1 MTASAKSS
9 QIVAPAFITQSE
21 ATAAQRTIEVHLV
34 ATADQTNVTGIVPVV
49 TLSKAGGAFAAMAG
63 AITELTFGWYKIVLA
78 AADCD
83 TIGVLAIRV
92 TGTGAD
98 DANGGLEVEALDV
111 NAASVAVGSV
121 AAGAINAA
129 ALAADAIAALSAPLE
144 VVTKSYAL
152 VANGTP
158 AISMKGAQDAFVD
171 LSGTYGGGSA
181 QVQTCEDPTV
191 AVPVWTNSGAAQT
204 SGTQR
209 IQVVG
214 PHSAVRVSF
223 TGSTS
228 PALAV
233 VFTIRTP
240 KPRN

>member
-21 ATAAQRTIEVHLV
+21 ATAAQRTLEVHLV
-34 ATADQTNVTGIVPVV
+34 ATADQSNVTGIVPVV
-49 TLSKAGGAFAAMAG
+49 TLSKAGGAFGAMAG
-63 AITELTFGWYKIVLA
+63 AITELTNGWYKIVLA
-78 AADCD
+78 AADVD

-121 AAGAINAA
+121 GAGAINAA
-129 ALAADAIAALSAPLE
+129 SLASDAIAAISAPLE
-144 VVTKSYAL
+144 VVTKTVVLS
-152 VANGTP
+152 ANGTP
-158 AISMKGAQDAFVD
+158 AISMKGAQDCFVD

-181 QVQTCEDPTV
+181 QVQTCEDTTV
-191 AVPVWTNSGAAQT
+191 SVPNWVNSGSAQT
-204 SGTQR
+204 SGSQR
-209 IQVVG
+209 VTVAG
-214 PHSAVRVSF
+214 PHTAVRVSF

-228 PALAV
+228 PSLQV
-233 VFTIRTP
+233 TFTIRTP
-240 KPRN
+240 KGR

>member
-9 QIVAPAFITQSE
+9 QIIAPAFITQSE
-21 ATAAQRTIEVHLV
+21 ATAAQRTLEVHLV
-34 ATADQTNVTGIVPVV
+34 ATADQSNITGIVPAV
-49 TLSKAGGAFAAMAG
+49 TLSKAGGAFAAMTG
-63 AITELTFGWYKIVLA
+63 AITELTNGWYKIVLA

-98 DANGGLEVEALDV
+98 DANGGLEIEALDV
-111 NAASVAVGSV
+111 NVTSVAVGSV

-129 ALAADAIAALSAPLE
+129 ALASDAIAALSAPLE
-144 VVTKSYAL
+144 VVTKTVVLA
-152 VANGTP
+152 ANGSP

-191 AVPVWTNSGAAQT
+191 ASPVWTNSGSAQT

-209 IQVVG
+209 VTVTG
-214 PHSAVRVSF
+214 PHTAVRLAF
-223 TGSTS
+223 TGATS
-228 PALAV
+228 PALQV

-240 KPRN
+240 KAR